1 MISVMLDVVG
11 AALLLIGLTLMT
23 VGLVGVLRQP
33 DTYSQLHAQG
43 LATGPGVIAVL
54 ASSVATENAAIITG
68 VRARHRPVRA
78 PPQQPAEMSE
88 PSTPPWAS
96 LPDACN
102 SVGPVGRAG
111 HGRPEQRPAAPQ
123 APPEGELATHTVTA
137 ACCSA
142 ASSSARP

>member
-54 ASSVATENAAIITG
+54 ASSVATENAAIITFAALAIAFVVLTSPVSG
-68 VRARHRPVRA
+68 HAIAR
-78 PPQQPAEMSE
+78 
-88 PSTPPWAS
+88 
-96 LPDACN
+96 
-102 SVGPVGRAG
+102 
-111 HGRPEQRPAAPQ
+111 
-123 APPEGELATHTVTA
+123 
-137 ACCSA
+137 
-142 ASSSARP
+142 SARRRNSRRR